1 MGGVGKKEEKTVEIA
16 GAEPV
21 SNSKKGK
28 VKETRRRL
36 TYNERKEMD
45 LLEKSIEQLE
55 TEKAELEKALCS
67 GTLDVDTIT
76 AYSIRLPNLQT
87 ELDEKSMR
95 WLELSEYAD

>member
-1 MGGVGKKEEKTVEIA
+1 MIFPEIILNIVNGRVGKKEEKTVEIA

-45 LLEKSIEQLE
+45 LLEK
-55 TEKAELEKALCS
+55 A
-67 GTLDVDTIT
+67 
-76 AYSIRLPNLQT
+76 
-87 ELDEKSMR
+87 
-95 WLELSEYAD
+95 